1 MSSSAG
7 RSPSRSFWG
16 RCRWSGAV
24 PCRICVAH
32 LSRNGSYSIYLW
44 HTLAISV
51 VAKVAQ
57 SLALSP
63 LAAVTLST
71 AAGVLL
77 GAAAYEIVEK
87 PLRGLLQKPVITPA
101 RERRV
106 MG

>member
-1 MSSSAG
+1 
-7 RSPSRSFWG
+7 
-16 RCRWSGAV
+16 
-24 PCRICVAH
+24 
-32 LSRNGSYSIYLW
+32 
-44 HTLAISV
+44 

-77 GAAAYEIVEK
+77 APPPMNRRK
-87 PLRGLLQKPVITPA
+87 PFAGSQKTVIT
-101 RERRV
+101 RRATAGV